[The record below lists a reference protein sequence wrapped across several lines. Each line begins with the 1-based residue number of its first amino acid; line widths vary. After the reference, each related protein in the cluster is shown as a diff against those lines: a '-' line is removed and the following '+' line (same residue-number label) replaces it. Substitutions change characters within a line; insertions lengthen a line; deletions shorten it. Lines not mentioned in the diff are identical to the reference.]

1 MEVVLDRYERCL
13 KEEKGNKEASVNST
27 MIRLK
32 NLMDVAMIIADV
44 SARQLQKRYIERC
57 EKVAVDTHRNE
68 LMEVKTF
75 WRWCV
80 KKKLITSSPAANIE
94 PVGKRR
100 KGEKAAPP

>member
-1 MEVVLDRYERCL
+1 MEVVLDRYERHL
-13 KEEKGNKEASVNST
+13 KEKGNKSSSVNST
-27 MIRLK
+27 IIRLK
-32 NLMDVAMIIADV
+32 NWMDETMIIADLT
-44 SARQLQKRYIERC
+44 ARQLQKRYNERC
-57 EKVAVDTHRNE
+57 EEVAVDTHRNE